1 MKASHKISPV
11 FDDPNLVGSA
21 GLVPVLRLAE
31 SAGLHDLLEAHLT
44 VDSPAAAVKAT
55 GVVAGMAAGADSIDD
70 LDVLRHGAMPK
81 LFTGV
86 RAPSTLGTFLRAFT
100 HGHVKQLDAVA
111 SRFLA
116 GLAERVPGLLT
127 GAQDPDGI
135 AFLDLDDTVGEV
147 HGKKKQAAGYGY
159 SSVFGLN
166 AMIATCST
174 PLACPVIVASSL
186 RKGQTQS
193 GSRSAHMLKRAA
205 ATIRRAGVRAQV
217 MGRADSAFYRRDLVT
232 AMIQA
237 GMWFSI
243 TARLNPKV
251 TAAIAAIS
259 DKAWTPIQ
267 YPQAIWDATEQAWVS
282 DAELAEIDFVAFT
295 SKNKDQHV
303 PCRLIVRRVKR
314 LQPAPATAP
323 SKASCSPP
331 TGTTPS
337 SPTAVSAWSRPT
349 RHTVATRSSSRPSP
363 TSKPTP
369 WRTSHRGSTPRTPP
383 GSRSRS
389 SRSTCSAPPRSWPAH
404 ATPGPAGPP
413 CALASSA
420 SPPGSHPPDD
430 DSSCTCPPAGP
441 GPKPGTNSTPQPTAP
456 RPRR

>member
-1 MKASHKISPV
+1 M
-11 FDDPNLVGSA
+11 
-21 GLVPVLRLAE
+21 
-31 SAGLHDLLEAHLT
+31 
-44 VDSPAAAVKAT
+44 DSAAAAAKAAC
-55 GVVAGMAAGADSIDD
+55 VVAGMAAGADSIDG

-81 LFTGV
+81 LFTGI

-111 SRFLA
+111 SRFLT
-116 GLAERVPGLLT
+116 GLAEHAPGLLV

-159 SSVFGLN
+159 SRVFGLN

-193 GSRSAHMLKRAA
+193 GSGSAHMLKRAA
-205 ATIRRAGVRAQV
+205 ATIRGAGVTGQV
-217 MGRADSAFYRRDLVT
+217 MGRADSAFYRHDLVT

-259 DKAWTPIQ
+259 DDAWTPIQ
-267 YPQAIWDATEQAWVS
+267 YPQAIWDATEQRWVS
-282 DAELAEIDFVAFT
+282 DAELAEIDFTAFT

-314 LQPAPATAP
+314 LQPRTGDGTIQGELFAAYRYHRFITNSRLGLVEADQTHRGHAIIEQTIADLKANALAHLPSGKYAANAAWLALAVITFNLLRAAAILAGPHHARTRWATLRNRLISVPARLASTARRLHLHLPTNWPWAQAWDQLHATA
-323 SKASCSPP
+323 
-331 TGTTPS
+331 
-337 SPTAVSAWSRPT
+337 
-349 RHTVATRSSSRPSP
+349 H
-363 TSKPTP
+363 
-369 WRTSHRGSTPRTPP
+369 
-383 GSRSRS
+383 
-389 SRSTCSAPPRSWPAH
+389 
-404 ATPGPAGPP
+404 GPP
-413 CALASSA
+413 A
-420 SPPGSHPPDD
+420 
-430 DSSCTCPPAGP
+430 
-441 GPKPGTNSTPQPTAP
+441 PTMT
-456 RPRR
+456 